1 MENDML
7 IEQALLTDA
16 PEILAL
22 QKLAYLS
29 EAEISQDYTIPPLTQ
44 TLEQIE
50 REFQTQTVLKATL
63 NGKIIGSVRAYR
75 REGTCYIGRLIVHPD
90 FQNRGIGAKLLR
102 EIEERFAHAR
112 RYELFTG
119 EKSERNLYFYQKWG
133 YRIFRKEALTDKVT
147 LVFLDKEGCNA
158 RGTLASRD

>member
-1 MENDML
+1 MF
-7 IEQALLTDA
+7 IEQAQISDA

-29 EAEISQDYTIPPLTQ
+29 EAEIWQDYTIPPLTQ
-44 TLEQIE
+44 TLEETEQ
-50 REFQTQTVLKATL
+50 EFRTQTVLKVIL
-63 NGKIIGSVRAYR
+63 DGRIIGSVRAYL
-75 REGTCYIGRLIVHPD
+75 REGTCYIGKLIVHPD

-102 EIEERFAHAR
+102 EIEERFAHAE

-133 YRIFRKEALTDKVT
+133 YRLFRKKALTDKVT
-147 LVFLDKEGCNA
+147 LVFLEKKGCVA
-158 RGTLASRD
+158 

>member
-1 MENDML
+1 MLNDLL
-7 IEQALLTDA
+7 IEPAQLTDA

-50 REFQTQTVLKATL
+50 REFQTRTVLKVIL
-63 NGKIIGSVRAYR
+63 DGKIIGSVRAYLQ
-75 REGTCYIGRLIVHPD
+75 EGTCYIGRLIVHPD
-90 FQNRGIGAKLLR
+90 FQNQGIGAKLLR
-102 EIEERFAHAR
+102 EIEERFAQAR

-119 EKSERNLYFYQKWG
+119 QKSERNLYFYQKFG
-133 YRIFRKEALTDKVT
+133 YRIFRKEKLTDKVT
-147 LVFLDKEGCNA
+147 LVFLEKKGRSA
-158 RGTLASRD
+158 